1 MKEEWGLIVIDA
13 RNAINEI
20 NRTAMLWVIGHEWL
34 SGAHF
39 CFNGYQHLATL
50 VNHRANG
57 KSFINLS

>member
-39 CFNGYQHLATL
+39 CFNG
-50 VNHRANG
+50 
-57 KSFINLS
+57 